1 MIKYT
6 IISLGCPKNLG
17 DSECFA
23 SIMESYK
30 MQRTDTWEEANLIL
44 INSCS
49 FILAALEE
57 LNSLLVDVINATDVT
72 KTKIVVTGCIMNRGM
87 RNLKKAIGK
96 WMLGSL

>member
-6 IISLGCPKNLG
+6 IISLGCPKNLV

-30 MQRTDTWEEANLIL
+30 MQRTDAWEEANLIL

-57 LNSLLVDVINATDVT
+57 LNSLLVDVINATDVR
-72 KTKIVVTGCIMNRGM
+72 KTKIVVTG
-87 RNLKKAIGK
+87 
-96 WMLGSL
+96 